1 MKKTEENG
9 INQITE
15 KIKKQILKMQDEDID
30 DLNNDNLYEMYFI
43 PGSLAQY
50 FSKDKIF
57 RQYFDDIYYLNE
69 EINKRRRELK
79 KEKEDEYKKYR
90 LKLNTNYFLKKIMGK
105 EIIIKNKMVSE
116 RDKIMAALFGNDI
129 SV

>member
-1 MKKTEENG
+1 
-9 INQITE
+9 
-15 KIKKQILKMQDEDID
+15 MQDEDID

-79 KEKEDEYKKYR
+79 KEKDDEYKKYR
-90 LKLNTNYFLKKIMGK
+90 LQLNTNYFLKKIMGK